1 MMLRYSMYFGAV
13 VQLVRISACHA
24 EGRGFESRPF
34 RQDNK
39 KASLLGGFFH
49 SKIARAYFLGVVI
62 EAAIAS

>member
-1 MMLRYSMYFGAV
+1 VMFHSMYFGAV

-39 KASLLGGFFH
+39 KAPLIGGFF
-49 SKIARAYFLGVVI
+49 I
-62 EAAIAS
+62 